1 MGSLQYGCQ
10 IPQRCRKQTQSALLR
25 LCGNPNR
32 TEPNSAGLPL
42 PQLEKYY
49 LNDGSIDF
57 LSFAETCAEAVKKQG
72 YNHDNYQTLTTY
84 PLLSTPP
91 ATNLSPRQF
100 DQWHYDYLDAQI
112 TARQNRVANPFYRLL
127 YGIGQEI
134 LQTADNNKILSL
146 LDKYEIPA
154 FKNCFNEYRFII
166 KQQSSYRPHNLA
178 QLRQQ
183 QKAGH
188 NPA

>member
-1 MGSLQYGCQ
+1 MTENNEEIQLTDGQTENLPETQTVITDNRLTDLQPGCGEMTTSPDDRYYTQ
-10 IPQRCRKQTQSALLR
+10 GEFEAAFNEFLVFLKSPQTS
-25 LCGNPNR
+25 
-32 TEPNSAGLPL
+32 
-42 PQLEKYY
+42 
-49 LNDGSIDF
+49 
-57 LSFAETCAEAVKKQG
+57 
-72 YNHDNYQTLTTY
+72 
-84 PLLSTPP
+84 
-91 ATNLSPRQF
+91 
-100 DQWHYDYLDAQI
+100 LDAQI

-127 YGIGQEI
+127 YGIGQEM

-183 QKAGH
+183 QKSRT
-188 NPA
+188 